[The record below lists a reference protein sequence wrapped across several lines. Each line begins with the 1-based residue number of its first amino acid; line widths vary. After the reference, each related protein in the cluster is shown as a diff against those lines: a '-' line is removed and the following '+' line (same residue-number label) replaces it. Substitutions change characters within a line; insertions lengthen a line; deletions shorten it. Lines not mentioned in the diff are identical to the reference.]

1 MCKGLQRCATRIEH
15 APQRIA
21 LYDLVSANKLGVL
34 LRGCSDD
41 PSLHVPP
48 LGALVTAF
56 VLRRVL
62 QAAMVLLITAVI
74 VFLGVYAIGDP
85 LEILLPADA
94 SLAERDAVA
103 ASLGLDR
110 PLPVQFVTFLG
121 DALRGDLG
129 RSFVYNRPA
138 MEVIFE
144 RLPATLE
151 LAFTALALSLLI
163 GIPLG
168 LWAGTRPQT
177 AVDEGVMTGSI
188 LGFSMP
194 NFWQG
199 MMLIM
204 IFSVWLGWLPSTGRG
219 QTGEILGVRTSFA
232 TWDGI
237 AHLILPAVNLAL
249 GQTALVI
256 RLTRT
261 GVQETMP
268 LDFVRFARARG
279 LTERRILFVHVLKT
293 ISIPIV
299 TVIGVEFG
307 SLIAFAVVTETIF
320 AWPGV
325 GKLIIDSIGAL
336 DRPVVVA
343 YILVVVALFIVINL
357 VVDLLYAALDPR
369 VRARAA

>member
-1 MCKGLQRCATRIEH
+1 
-15 APQRIA
+15 
-21 LYDLVSANKLGVL
+21 
-34 LRGCSDD
+34 
-41 PSLHVPP
+41 
-48 LGALVTAF
+48 VTAF
-56 VLRRVL
+56 VIRRVL
-62 QAAMVLLITAVI
+62 QAALVLFLTAVI

-85 LEILLPADA
+85 LEILLPSDA
-94 SLAERDAVA
+94 SMAERTQVA
-103 ASLGLDR
+103 QSLGLDR
-110 PLPVQFVTFLG
+110 SLPVQFLTFLSS
-121 DALRGDLG
+121 ALQGDLG

-151 LAFTALALSLLI
+151 LAFTALILSLLI

-168 LWAGTRPQT
+168 LWAGTKPQS
-177 AVDEGVMTGSI
+177 AVDETIMTGSI

-204 IFSVWLGWLPSTGRG
+204 IFAVWLGWLPSTGRG
-219 QTGEILGVRTSFA
+219 ETGEIFGFRSSFGS
-232 TWDGI
+232 WDGFR
-237 AHLILPAVNLAL
+237 HLILPAINLAL
-249 GQTALVI
+249 GQTALII

-268 LDFVRFARARG
+268 LDFVKFARARG
-279 LTERRILFVHVLKT
+279 VSETRILMVHVMKNIL
-293 ISIPIV
+293 IPIV

-336 DRPVVVA
+336 DRPIVVA
-343 YILVVVALFIVINL
+343 YILVIVAMFIVINL
-357 VVDLLYAALDPR
+357 IVDLLYSLLDPR
-369 VRARAA
+369 IRGRAT

>member
-1 MCKGLQRCATRIEH
+1 MTVFI
-15 APQRIA
+15 
-21 LYDLVSANKLGVL
+21 
-34 LRGCSDD
+34 
-41 PSLHVPP
+41 
-48 LGALVTAF
+48 
-56 VLRRVL
+56 LRRAL
-62 QAAMVLLITAVI
+62 QAMLVLAITSLI

-94 SLAERDAVA
+94 SMAERAQVA
-103 ASLGLDR
+103 ASLNLDA
-110 PLPVQFVTFLG
+110 PLPVQYWGFVTSALQG
-121 DALRGDLG
+121 DFG

-138 MEVIFE
+138 LDVIFE

-151 LAFTALALSLLI
+151 LVATSLLLSLIL

-168 LWAGTRPQT
+168 LWAGVKPGSVT
-177 AVDEGVMTGSI
+177 DESIMTGSI
-188 LGFSMP
+188 LGFSLP

-219 QTGEILGVRTSFA
+219 DTGTVLGIRTSYA
-232 TWDGI
+232 TLDGFI
-237 AHLILPAVNLAL
+237 HLLLPATNLAL
-249 GQTALVI
+249 AQIALVI

-268 LDFVRFARARG
+268 LDFVKYARARG
-279 LTERRILFVHVLKT
+279 LSEGRILFVHVLKT
-293 ISIPIV
+293 ILIPIV
-299 TVIGVEFG
+299 TVLGIEFG

-325 GKLIIDSIGAL
+325 GKLIIDSINML

-343 YILVVVALFIVINL
+343 YILVIVTMFILINL
-357 VVDLLYAALDPR
+357 VVDVLYSALDPR
-369 VRARAA
+369 IRSRAR